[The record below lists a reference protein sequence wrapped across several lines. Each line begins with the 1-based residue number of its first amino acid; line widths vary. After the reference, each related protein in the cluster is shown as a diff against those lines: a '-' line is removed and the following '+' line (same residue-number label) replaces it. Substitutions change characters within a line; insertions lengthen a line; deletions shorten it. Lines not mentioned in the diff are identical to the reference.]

1 MIEFIA
7 FILGISMLAYIG
19 YVVKD
24 LSDVGNHH

>member
-1 MIEFIA
+1 MIEFLA

-24 LSDVGNHH
+24 LSDVEGRQ

>member
-1 MIEFIA
+1 MIEFLA

-24 LSDVGNHH
+24 LSDVEKHH

>member
-1 MIEFIA
+1 MIEFLA

-24 LSDVGNHH
+24 LSDVEG

>member
-1 MIEFIA
+1 MMEFFA

-24 LSDVGNHH
+24 LPDVENHH